1 MLINRLLCNSSCY
14 IAVMPWWLL
23 WFLLWY
29 YSFLQFW
36 KSWTS
41 VRVNLAIRHH
51 ISNSTACQH
60 VSEPLHSTWFLI
72 RSLISLPAVCCVP
85 QPSLQPAVPS
95 LAPAQNHRWTRRLFP
110 RPCSSTL
117 CPLPPRHIYMY
128 TAAPVLP
135 QHTPTQAASHQYAP
149 GLRGSASVESAE
161 RRPSQLPEVELLP
174 FPWEFTMQYSCVW
187 CVCLCAVFS
196 GLFFFFF
203 NGAAMLCSEIGS
215 TMGVHERH
223 YWGGYFVDL
232 PYSYNIAHYKNCW
245 KHFSLFLYFLC

>member
-1 MLINRLLCNSSCY
+1 MTLIVILQFFASESY
-14 IAVMPWWLL
+14 IVNKLSVAA
-23 WFLLWY
+23 
-29 YSFLQFW
+29 SKEHGFW

-117 CPLPPRHIYMY
+117 CPLPPDIHTCIQQPPSFPSTLPHRQ
-128 TAAPVLP
+128 PVISMHP
-135 QHTPTQAASHQYAP
+135 
-149 GLRGSASVESAE
+149 ASVALLQSSLPSVGLHSSLRWNCFPSHESS
-161 RRPSQLPEVELLP
+161 PCNTLV
-174 FPWEFTMQYSCVW
+174 CDV
-187 CVCLCAVFS
+187 CVCVLYFQDFS
-196 GLFFFFF
+196 FFF
-203 NGAAMLCSEIGS
+203 
-215 TMGVHERH
+215 
-223 YWGGYFVDL
+223 
-232 PYSYNIAHYKNCW
+232 
-245 KHFSLFLYFLC
+245 